1 MTLFWSLKLVFLLHS
16 LKFTQREK
24 KRKER
29 GDDTV
34 AISFQISPSDL
45 AESRSQVRSISL
57 FLLLLLLLL
66 LFFIHASKFIRI
78 FMFTFFWFDCA
89 VLIKQWNWI
98 TTGSSLT
105 MFVSTFRS
113 FSPSSFFFLLYWFSL
128 FNEVVS
134 WIDLFYK
141 FS

>member
-1 MTLFWSLKLVFLLHS
+1 MLFWSLKLVFLLHS
-16 LKFTQREK
+16 LKFTQRERK
-24 KRKER
+24 KEKKE
-29 GDDTV
+29 
-34 AISFQISPSDL
+34 AMILLQSH
-45 AESRSQVRSISL
+45 SRFLLQTLLNRVHKFVPFLSSSSSSSSSL
-57 FLLLLLLLL
+57 FYSC
-66 LFFIHASKFIRI
+66 FEIHSYIYVYI
-78 FMFTFFWFDCA
+78 FWFDCA

-113 FSPSSFFFLLYWFSL
+113 FSPSSFCFLLYWFSL

-134 WIDLFYK
+134 WIDLFCK